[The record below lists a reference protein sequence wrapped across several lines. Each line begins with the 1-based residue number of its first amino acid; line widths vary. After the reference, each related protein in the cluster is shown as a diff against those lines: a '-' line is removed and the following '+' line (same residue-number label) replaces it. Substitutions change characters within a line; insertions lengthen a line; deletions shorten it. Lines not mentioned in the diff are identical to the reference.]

1 MMRSLTPKTATSAAI
16 PPKKNSIPARIFI
29 YRGGFSPANPNSVE
43 SYVYNTQD
51 KLLGE
56 GYAIADRSATGNAMM
71 FTDTPQT
78 KRGTPY
84 QFAVLVENGAAPIL
98 IFIGDFTEYE
108 QFMLRYGLLT
118 PFIER
123 YLPSTHEQTVPMHH
137 IIEPPA
143 QPKYW

>member
-1 MMRSLTPKTATSAAI
+1 MIRALTQKPATSAAI
-16 PPKKNSIPARIFI
+16 PPKKNSIPARVFI

-43 SYVYNTQD
+43 NYVYNTQD
-51 KLLGE
+51 KLLGD
-56 GYAIADRSATGNAMM
+56 GYIAMDKSATGNATM
-71 FTDTPQT
+71 FELTAS
-78 KRGTPY
+78 GNASPY
-84 QFAVLVENGAAPIL
+84 QFAVLVENGLNLPVL
-98 IFIGDFTEYE
+98 LFVGDFTTYE

-123 YLPSTHEQTVPMHH
+123 YLPSTPEQTVPMHH